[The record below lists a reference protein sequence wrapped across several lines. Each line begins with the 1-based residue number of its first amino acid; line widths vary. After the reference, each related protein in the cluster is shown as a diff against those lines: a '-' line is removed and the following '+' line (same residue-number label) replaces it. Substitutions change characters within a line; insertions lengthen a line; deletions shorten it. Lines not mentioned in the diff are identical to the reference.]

1 MGVLGALVVLAVGV
15 YLVACL
21 LAGFGPAGDL
31 SGFEPDNAPMRRSFR
46 QPTDT
51 VVAAYRAAVSM
62 TPGMRLAA
70 EGRHEL
76 LVDLRP
82 TSRVI
87 GGNFGLVIR
96 LRFRSEGASTC
107 VEADARNKAPFAFSN
122 HGAAFEHAERALR
135 TRAKRHASLDEILK
149 GLGHPKPSG

>member
-1 MGVLGALVVLAVGV
+1 MGVVGALVVLAMGV

-21 LAGFGPAGDL
+21 LTGFGPAGDL
-31 SGFEPDNAPMRRSFR
+31 SGFAPDSPPMQRRFR
-46 QPTDT
+46 QPVEK
-51 VVAAYRAAVSM
+51 VVAAYRAAVPR

-70 EGRHEL
+70 EGPHEL

-96 LRFRSEGASTC
+96 LRFRSEVVATY
-107 VEADARNKAPFAFSN
+107 VEADSRNKVPFAVSN
-122 HGAAFEHAERALR
+122 HCAAFEHAERALR
-135 TRAKRHASLDEILK
+135 TRAKRHASLEEILE
-149 GLGHPKPSG
+149 GLDRPEHPR